1 MKNSIRKVLLAGVG
15 AALITKEK
23 AAETLNEFVR
33 EGRLNAKDAKAAAR
47 QLARDGRREF
57 ESVRG
62 SVEDRLLDL
71 AKQAGA
77 QAQARIAALEQ
88 RVAELQKEKAAARP
102 IRRSPRAKVKRQ
114 GT

>member
-23 AAETLNEFVR
+23 AEETLNDFVR

-47 QLARDGRREF
+47 QLAQEGRREF
-57 ESVRG
+57 EAVRG

-77 QAQARIAALEQ
+77 SAQARIAALEQ

-102 IRRSPRAKVKRQ
+102 ARRGSRPKAKPA
-114 GT
+114 GA